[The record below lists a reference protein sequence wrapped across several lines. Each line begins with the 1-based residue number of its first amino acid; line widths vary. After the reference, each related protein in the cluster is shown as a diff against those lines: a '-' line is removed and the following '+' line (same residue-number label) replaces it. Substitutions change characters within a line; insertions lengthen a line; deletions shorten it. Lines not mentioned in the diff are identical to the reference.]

1 LKHSLAY
8 SIDKLH
14 TGRWMVEV
22 FDYVLRNKRVFSKKT
37 FSIRNW
43 FFSKRGYD
51 NNDAERTENDDD
63 DEKILNNGCLIRL
76 KQRKRWQ
83 KEQLFL
89 LN

>member
-1 LKHSLAY
+1 
-8 SIDKLH
+8 
-14 TGRWMVEV
+14 MVEV

-89 LN
+89 LNN